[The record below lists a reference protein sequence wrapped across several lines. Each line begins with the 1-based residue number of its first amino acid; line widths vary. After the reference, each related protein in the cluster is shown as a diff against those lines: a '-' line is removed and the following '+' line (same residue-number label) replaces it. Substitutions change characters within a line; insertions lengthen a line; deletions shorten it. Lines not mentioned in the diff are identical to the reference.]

1 MKKRRR
7 DTANMFF
14 SAFLVLAYV
23 VCAYFLFKLCEN
35 LTNATLNAAI
45 ILLIV
50 AGFGLFLF
58 YATRVGDGKQVL
70 RFSPVVLIMLVLPS
84 VYVICAFFAVGLPL
98 HDEVYDCEQ
107 VLYIAAIT
115 LGYSIPYTFTSGYEM
130 VSAEDVFM
138 PKDDDEDERELD
150 EDEAT
155 ETAEGK
161 NEDKPEDT
169 TAESDVSLGDETET
183 AKSEED
189 LDDNSKD
196 SSGDSAKTEE

>member
-70 RFSPVVLIMLVLPS
+70 RFSPIVLIMLVLPS
-84 VYVICAFFAVGLPL
+84 IYVISAFFAVGLPL
-98 HDEVYDCEQ
+98 HDEIYDCEQ

-150 EDEAT
+150 EDEA
-155 ETAEGK
+155 EPEPK
-161 NEDKPEDT
+161 DEDKSTDDSAVTDDESISETEDT
-169 TAESDVSLGDETET
+169 SDEDADKAED
-183 AKSEED
+183 
-189 LDDNSKD
+189 
-196 SSGDSAKTEE
+196 